1 MRNDLE
7 SYIYD
12 MRDTIVSDS
21 QLASYATQK
30 DKDKFNK
37 KQEEVDNWLYEEGYD
52 ATKLVYAGKLDE
64 LKKIGGPVE
73 ARAAEAAARPNAVA
87 SLQKNVEKYKK
98 WATDSQGSDKC
109 KHISDDDFTK
119 IHAKCDQVSSWVYD
133 MLDKQGSLAPNV
145 NPVFTV
151 AEINAKSTEL
161 TNLSSPIMHKPAPK
175 PKKVEKPK
183 EEEKPK
189 GEKPEPMDT
198 DTPPKA
204 DEPEKMETEE

>member
-1 MRNDLE
+1 MEYTVSQPMDFSKDEIEKFHEMEVELANQDRIVRETAGMRNDLE

-12 MRDTIVSDS
+12 MRDKIITDS

-52 ATKLVYAGKLDE
+52 ATKSVYAGKLAE

-73 ARAAEAAARPNAVA
+73 ARAAEAAARPNAAA
-87 SLQKNVEKYKK
+87 S
-98 WATDSQGSDKC
+98 
-109 KHISDDDFTK
+109 
-119 IHAKCDQVSSWVYD
+119 
-133 MLDKQGSLAPNV
+133 
-145 NPVFTV
+145 
-151 AEINAKSTEL
+151 KSTEL

-183 EEEKPK
+183 EEKPK
-189 GEKPEPMDT
+189 AEPMDT
-198 DTPPKA
+198 DETPKA